1 MNLIR
6 AYAQL
11 DIKAA
16 EQSNGKRVFRGIAS
30 TPTTDSY
37 GDVVESQ
44 GAEVDFPLPFLW
56 MHDSRDPIGWITS
69 AKASKTQIEVEG
81 EVADIPEDG
90 ELKQRLETAWQYLKN
105 KLVRGL
111 SIGFNPIESARI
123 DQTYGIHYTRWRW
136 LELSAV
142 TIPAN
147 MDASITAIK
156 SIDTK
161 LRAASGRSMQLRA
174 PTVARS
180 PLVRGTSRS
189 DGRPTGFIG
198 IPS

>member
-6 AYAQL
+6 AYTQL

-16 EQSNGKRVFRGIAS
+16 EQSNGKRIFRGVAS

-37 GDVVESQ
+37 GDIVESQ
-44 GAEVDFPLPFLW
+44 GAEADMPLPFLW
-56 MHDSRDPIGWITS
+56 MHDSRDPIGWIT
-69 AKASKTQIEVEG
+69 AYRASKTQIEVDG
-81 EVADIPEDG
+81 EVADIPEEG
-90 ELKQRLETAWQYLKN
+90 ELKQRLEMAWQYLKN

-123 DQTYGIHYTRWRW
+123 DGTYGIHYMRWRW

-161 LRAASGRSMQLRA
+161 LRAASGHLMQRRA
-174 PTVARS
+174 PALARS
-180 PLVRGTSRS
+180 PLARGTSLPV
-189 DGRPTGFIG
+189 GKPGGFIG